1 MWRFTRPTLSRRAR
15 RSGNPSLA
23 KGLEPGRLFRRFF
36 ELIERLERPEP
47 WLETKSEPQRKLR
60 ITRLDDDAARK
71 P

>member
-1 MWRFTRPTLSRRAR
+1 
-15 RSGNPSLA
+15 
-23 KGLEPGRLFRRFF
+23 LEPARLFRRFF